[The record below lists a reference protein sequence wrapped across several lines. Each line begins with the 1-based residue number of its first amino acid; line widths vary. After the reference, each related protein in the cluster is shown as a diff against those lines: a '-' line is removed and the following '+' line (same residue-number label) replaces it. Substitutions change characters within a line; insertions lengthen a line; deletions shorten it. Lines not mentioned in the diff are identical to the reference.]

1 MSDLLK
7 ARMKTQ
13 LARVGLTQIEVARLA
28 KVSRDFVHKAIQRGS
43 VPSHKAVR
51 NRISKV
57 LRCDDSWLWFG
68 LEESQNTPTNKLKV
82 SKDALK
88 NGKTRIT
95 IELDSDQA
103 EKVLALLK

>member
-7 ARMKTQ
+7 VRMKTQ
-13 LARVGLTQIEVARLA
+13 LARVGLTQIEASRLA
-28 KVSRDFVHKAIQRGS
+28 KVSRDYIHKATQRGS
-43 VPSHKAVR
+43 MPNDKAVR

-57 LRCDDSWLWFG
+57 LKCDDSWLWFG
-68 LEESQNTPTNKLKV
+68 LEETQNTPTKKLKI

-88 NGKTRIT
+88 NGKIRIT

-103 EKVLALLK
+103 EKVLALLN